1 MKPRKNAI
9 EQRLGGEQ
17 AVPGEQAAY
26 GTQAAYGAQD
36 AGAQQDPEFDALVD
50 ELAGLIGEGKLPE
63 GFDLRSAVSDPA
75 LVALMQQYGA
85 AAGIRIYAAEKKA
98 EAAEQSAMQRA
109 SAEVQKRAM
118 LPRSSRGG
126 NATAGSPNYR
136 SMSSEAF
143 RELLQQMKK
152 TARDGGRTRL

>member
-75 LVALMQQYGA
+75 LVALMQQYA
-85 AAGIRIYAAEKKA
+85 
-98 EAAEQSAMQRA
+98 A
-109 SAEVQKRAM
+109 SAFFSA
-118 LPRSSRGG
+118 
-126 NATAGSPNYR
+126 A
-136 SMSSEAF
+136 
-143 RELLQQMKK
+143 
-152 TARDGGRTRL
+152 

>member
-9 EQRLGGEQ
+9 EQRLGGAQ
-17 AVPGEQAAY
+17 AAPGE
-26 GTQAAYGAQD
+26 QAAYGAQD
-36 AGAQQDPEFDALVD
+36 ADAQQDPEFDALVD
-50 ELAGLIGEGKLPE
+50 ELAGLIGEGKLPG
-63 GFDLRSAVSDPA
+63 GFDLKNAVSDPA